1 MNTKIEDTQKK
12 LNNLQRLLDNITGG
26 DDRKTR

>member
-1 MNTKIEDTQKK
+1 MNTKKEDTQKK